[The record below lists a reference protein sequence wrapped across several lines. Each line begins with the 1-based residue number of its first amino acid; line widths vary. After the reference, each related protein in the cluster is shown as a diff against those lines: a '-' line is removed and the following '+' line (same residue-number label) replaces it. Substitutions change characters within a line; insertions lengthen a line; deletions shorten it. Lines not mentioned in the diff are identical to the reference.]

1 MTGIASKGRWL
12 PPLIAALIA
21 AVLQTAA
28 LGYMVESRASILRN
42 GREVLLKT
50 VPVDPRDL
58 LRGDYVILSYDISR
72 LPPALFKGGLP
83 TEPQEA
89 TVFLRLAKQPDG
101 FWGSSEAS
109 FKPLAPTDDS
119 VVLQS
124 QPFTYYPSSSENPS
138 SINVDYGI
146 ERFYVPEG
154 EGRVLEQARN
164 AEALSVSVRIN
175 DAGRAQIR
183 QIAVEG
189 TPVYEEPLY

>member
-1 MTGIASKGRWL
+1 MSGLSPKRRWL

-28 LGYMVESRASILRN
+28 LGYMVESRASILRS
-42 GREVLLKT
+42 GKEVLLKT

-72 LPPALFKGGLP
+72 LPPELFKSGLP
-83 TEPQEA
+83 TVVQEA
-89 TVFLRLAKQPDG
+89 TVFVRLAPQPDG
-101 FWGSSEAS
+101 FWAASEAS
-109 FKPLAPTDDS
+109 FQPLAPADGT
-119 VVLQS
+119 VILQS
-124 QPFTYYPSSSENPS
+124 QPFTYYPQSSESPTS
-138 SINVDYGI
+138 VDVAYGI

-183 QIAVEG
+183 QIAVAG
-189 TPVYEEPLY
+189 APVYEEPLY

>member
-1 MTGIASKGRWL
+1 MTGIAPKRGWL
-12 PPLIAALIA
+12 PPLVAALIA

-42 GREVLLKT
+42 GKEVLLKT

-58 LRGDYVILSYDISR
+58 LRGDYVILSYDISW

-83 TEPQEA
+83 TAPAETA
-89 TVFLRLAKQPDG
+89 VFVRLAKQPDG
-101 FWGSSEAS
+101 FWGAAEAS
-109 FKPLAPTDDS
+109 FKPLAPVDDS

-124 QPFTYYPSSSENPS
+124 QPFTYYPSSGENPS

-164 AEALSVSVRIN
+164 AEALSVSVRVN

>member
-1 MTGIASKGRWL
+1 MNDLSSKRRWL
-12 PPLIAALIA
+12 PPFIAALIA

-42 GREVLLKT
+42 GKEVLLKT

-58 LRGDYVILSYDISR
+58 LRGDYVILSYDISS
-72 LPPALFKGGLP
+72 LPPELFRAGLP
-83 TEPQEA
+83 TVPEEV
-89 TVFLRLAKQPDG
+89 TVYVRLSKQLDG
-101 FWGSSEAS
+101 FWSASEAS
-109 FKPLAPTDDS
+109 FQPLAPTDEN
-119 VVLQS
+119 VVLRS
-124 QPFTYYPSSSENPS
+124 QPFTYYPSSSESPS
-138 SINVDYGI
+138 PINVAYGI

-164 AEALSVSVRIN
+164 AEALSVNVRIN
-175 DAGRAQIR
+175 NAGRAQIR

>member
-1 MTGIASKGRWL
+1 MSDIASKRRWL
-12 PPLIAALIA
+12 PPLVAALIA

-42 GREVLLKT
+42 GKEVLLKT

-58 LRGDYVILSYDISR
+58 LRGDYVILSYDISW
-72 LPPALFKGGLP
+72 LPPELFKGGFP
-83 TEPQEA
+83 AAPEEA
-89 TVFLRLAKQPDG
+89 TVFVRLGKQPDG
-101 FWGSSEAS
+101 FWGASEAS
-109 FKPLAPTDDS
+109 FKPLAPTDES
-119 VVLQS
+119 VVVQS
-124 QPFTYYPSSSENPS
+124 QPFAYYPSSSETPS
-138 SINVDYGI
+138 SINVAYGI

-164 AEALSVSVRIN
+164 AEALSVNVRIN
-175 DAGRAQIR
+175 DAGKAQIR

>member
-1 MTGIASKGRWL
+1 MTGIAPKSRWL

-50 VPVDPRDL
+50 VPIDPRDL
-58 LRGDYVILSYDISR
+58 LRGDYVILSYDISW

-83 TEPQEA
+83 ASPEEA

-101 FWGSSEAS
+101 FWGAAEAS
-109 FKPLAPTDDS
+109 FKPLAPTEDT
-119 VVLQS
+119 VILQS

>member
-1 MTGIASKGRWL
+1 MNDLSAKRRWL
-12 PPLIAALIA
+12 PPLVAALIA

-42 GREVLLKT
+42 GKEVLLKT

-58 LRGDYVILSYDISR
+58 LRGDYVILSYDISS
-72 LPPALFKGGLP
+72 LPPELFKGGLP
-83 TEPQEA
+83 KAPQEV
-89 TVFLRLAKQPDG
+89 TVFVRLAKQPDG
-101 FWGSSEAS
+101 FWSASEAS
-109 FKPLAPTDDS
+109 FTELAPADES

-124 QPFTYYPSSSENPS
+124 QPFTYYPSSSEIPS
-138 SINVDYGI
+138 PINVAYGI

-164 AEALSVSVRIN
+164 AEALSVNVRVN

>member
-1 MTGIASKGRWL
+1 MSGLWSKRRWL
-12 PPLIAALIA
+12 PPFIAALIA
-21 AVLQTAA
+21 AGLQTAA

-42 GREVLLKT
+42 GKEVLLKT

-58 LRGDYVILSYDISR
+58 LRGDYVILSYDVSW
-72 LPPALFKGGLP
+72 LAPELFKGEWP
-83 TEPQEA
+83 TAPEET
-89 TVFLRLAKQPDG
+89 TVFVRLAKQADG
-101 FWGSSEAS
+101 FWGASEAS
-109 FKPLAPTDDS
+109 FKPLAPTEGS

-124 QPFTYYPSSSENPS
+124 QPFTFYPSASENPS
-138 SINVDYGI
+138 SINVAYGI

-175 DAGRAQIR
+175 NAGRAQIR

-189 TPVYEEPLY
+189 TPVYEETLY

>member
-1 MTGIASKGRWL
+1 MNDLSSKRRWL
-12 PPLIAALIA
+12 PPLAAALIA

-28 LGYMVESRASILRN
+28 LGYMVESRASILRS
-42 GREVLLKT
+42 GKEVLLKT

-58 LRGDYVILSYDISR
+58 LRGDYVILSYDISS
-72 LPPALFKGGLP
+72 LPPELFKGGLP
-83 TEPQEA
+83 KAPEDVS
-89 TVFLRLAKQPDG
+89 VFVRLAKQSDG
-101 FWGSSEAS
+101 FWGASEAS
-109 FKPLAPTDDS
+109 FRELTPSDGS

-124 QPFTYYPSSSENPS
+124 QPFTYYPSSSEIPS
-138 SINVDYGI
+138 SVNVAYGI

-175 DAGRAQIR
+175 AAGRAQIR